1 MAGPVAQRSD
11 PAQRTL
17 EALALALAGEPVTVL
32 GAAPLGKDD
41 PATVEGRLVAVNG
54 GISSVR
60 GNPDVWVV
68 NSRSSQ
74 FEQWGPSR
82 RRLAHLMLKQGAGKA
97 IPLAVFLA
105 REPEAPKTTLAL
117 LSGYGTHVMA
127 WHMLTQIDRRLL
139 EAQSGVRTDKH
150 AKDALSAGVT
160 AAAFALLA
168 GAAEV
173 RLLGFSWNPGYAY
186 LPGERIDARG
196 HVPADMRGLT
206 LLQARYGTRLRHSL
220 HLPDRAIP
228 TLAHMRT

>member
-1 MAGPVAQRSD
+1 MAQRSD
-11 PAQRTL
+11 PAQRAL

-32 GAAPLGKDD
+32 GAAPLGQHD
-41 PATVEGRLVAVNG
+41 PVSVEGKLVAVNG

-60 GNPDVWVV
+60 GDPDVWVV

-82 RRLAHLMLKQGAGKA
+82 RRLAHLMLKQGAGKV
-97 IPLAVFLA
+97 IPLALFLA
-105 REPEAPKTTLAL
+105 REPEAPKTTLGL
-117 LSGYGTHVMA
+117 LRTYGTHVMQ
-127 WHMLTQIDRRLL
+127 WHMLTQLDRRLL
-139 EAQSGVRTDKH
+139 EAQSGVRSDKN
-150 AKDALSAGVT
+150 AKDALSAGIT

-173 RLLGFSWNPGYAY
+173 RLLGFSWDPGYAY

-206 LLQARYGTRLRHSL
+206 LLQTRYGTRLQHSL
-220 HLPDRAIP
+220 PIPARARQ
-228 TLAHMRT
+228 LAQLRT